1 MKTLQVLIL
10 FSLSIAFAS
19 AQQLRSGVHSASL
32 TEDDEVHRVLTQA
45 KKPANNKKPSKK
57 PGTTTGAFQT
67 CKNLAHGST
76 LKATVADF
84 YERCIVAAV
93 KCNNNGEGSTSAEI
107 KSIVKRIIVEDGI
120 FFLGEPTFTKKVNA
134 CVSKNYI
141 SNNNGMFVS
150 KI

>member
-45 KKPANNKKPSKK
+45 KKPTNSKKPSKK

-76 LKATVADF
+76 LKAIVSDF
-84 YERCIVAAV
+84 YERCIVSSLHF
-93 KCNNNGEGSTSAEI
+93 CTQYCFG
-107 KSIVKRIIVEDGI
+107 
-120 FFLGEPTFTKKVNA
+120 
-134 CVSKNYI
+134 
-141 SNNNGMFVS
+141 
-150 KI
+150 